1 MGNSDYRPVCD
12 RTQSE
17 NTGVLCL
24 DSPDNSIGTGL
35 PLNLVGEHVCICIPS
50 DKSDSEGLET
60 HAEISMRGNS
70 DCPTLA
76 QTALVSNATSV
87 TNSPAIEITGDT
99 RVTESGK
106 DKDIS
111 RKRPKSQT
119 DCMASIDKQ
128 FKTKG
133 FSKNTRKLLAA
144 SWRSGTQKDYKCKF
158 RKFYSWC
165 REREIDPY
173 LASLDICANFLTSL
187 FDKGLKYRTI
197 AGYRSM
203 LSSVLPPIDNVRVGQ
218 HPYIIRLLKGVFNSR
233 PPVRK
238 LLPEWDLPSVLDM
251 LKQPPFEPMQTARLK
266 YITWKTIFLIAIT
279 TFRRSS
285 DLQAL
290 RLGEGSVRVQ
300 KTGVTFIRHGLSK
313 QDRISHNDSNIF
325 VPTFTGTK
333 FLDPKRALAL
343 YLRRTEKFRNALER
357 DGDKLFLSVNKPH
370 KPVSSQTI
378 SSWIVRTI
386 KLAYKYKNEDIDNVR
401 GHSTRSIGPSW
412 ALFKGVPMNQIMD
425 SADWSQPSTFI
436 KFYLKTVNV
445 DFLDV

>member
-1 MGNSDYRPVCD
+1 MVRSYESSAHKQSGVGSSISSAETFFAPIEKQTCTYSLGQYHSGSVHQQTRGDSFFSTLSTSLESLVTSTRESDFFDSSSYSRGKECIGRPVEQDIYIAKRMVTKCNDSSKDISNMGNSDYRPVCD

-111 RKRPKSQT
+111 RKRSKSQT

-133 FSKNTRKLLAA
+133 FSKNARKLLAA

-233 PPVRK
+233 PGHYWFPGH
-238 LLPEWDLPSVLDM
+238 
-251 LKQPPFEPMQTARLK
+251 QP
-266 YITWKTIFLIAIT
+266 
-279 TFRRSS
+279 
-285 DLQAL
+285 
-290 RLGEGSVRVQ
+290 
-300 KTGVTFIRHGLSK
+300 
-313 QDRISHNDSNIF
+313 
-325 VPTFTGTK
+325 
-333 FLDPKRALAL
+333 
-343 YLRRTEKFRNALER
+343 
-357 DGDKLFLSVNKPH
+357 
-370 KPVSSQTI
+370 
-378 SSWIVRTI
+378 
-386 KLAYKYKNEDIDNVR
+386 
-401 GHSTRSIGPSW
+401 
-412 ALFKGVPMNQIMD
+412 
-425 SADWSQPSTFI
+425 
-436 KFYLKTVNV
+436 
-445 DFLDV
+445 